1 MQELTKHNPHN
12 MNNIDKKESIL
23 KIIRE
28 KSAIKQQ
35 IFDNTLNTFNLLKK
49 VLKYIEINSNS
60 NLEEIDERIHL
71 QFKDQGK
78 FDGQLKIAGD
88 LLIFSMH
95 TNAYEF
101 DRSHMIWQH
110 SMVTE
115 DPMSSYCG
123 MISIYNFLN
132 DSFKYNRI
140 EDLGYLIARIFI
152 NKDGYYFVEGKRQMS
167 YWLNNFGTS
176 KIDKEILRDIVNS
189 AILYALE
196 FDLLVPPYDNVK
208 IINVEQI
215 NNKIESSRIQT
226 GKRLGFTYNSDDV
239 S

>member
-1 MQELTKHNPHN
+1 
-12 MNNIDKKESIL
+12 MNNIDKKETIL
-23 KIIRE
+23 KTIKE
-28 KSAIKQQ
+28 KSLVKQQ
-35 IFDNTLNTFNLLKK
+35 VFDNALNSFNLLKK
-49 VLKYIEINSNS
+49 VLKYIEINNNS
-60 NLEEIDERIHL
+60 NLEEVDERIHF

-78 FDGQLKIAGD
+78 FDAQLKAAGD
-88 LLIFSMH
+88 ILIFSMH

-101 DRSHMIWQH
+101 DRSHLIWQN
-110 SMVTE
+110 SLVKS
-115 DPMSSYCG
+115 DPFASYCG

-176 KIDKEILRDIVNS
+176 KIDKEILRDIINS
-189 AILYALE
+189 SILYALE

-226 GKRLGFTYNSDDV
+226 GKRLGFTYNSDDI